1 MKNTKKTS
9 RKNGKKNSV
18 TTYIPV
24 SNHIYNNG
32 HSYRV
37 RVSINGETVSVNTG
51 SKKEAYRV
59 RKQLLELR
67 SVA

>member
-1 MKNTKKTS
+1 MTNSKKKS
-9 RKNGKKNSV
+9 RKNVKKNAV

-24 SNHIYNNG
+24 SKHIYNNG

-67 SVA
+67 GTA